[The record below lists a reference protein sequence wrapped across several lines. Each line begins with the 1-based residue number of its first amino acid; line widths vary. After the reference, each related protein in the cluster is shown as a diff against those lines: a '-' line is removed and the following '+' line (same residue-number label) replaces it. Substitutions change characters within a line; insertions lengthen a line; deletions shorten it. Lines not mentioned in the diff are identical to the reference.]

1 MWIPLLTERLRSPYG
16 RAAGSTFGV
25 SREDQTFKVNKLF
38 IICMAFCFV
47 LVSPWALRENNAL
60 ELANKSARCVGYKH
74 NPNNKCVYSI
84 YSTDI

>member
-1 MWIPLLTERLRSPYG
+1 MDPSID
-16 RAAGSTFGV
+16 RAIAKSIRQGGWADFWTK
-25 SREDQTFKVNKLF
+25 DQTFNVNKLF